1 MWPSIDKIAKVRM
14 LGFSD
19 GFLTRRKR
27 EGNFFP
33 ITRVIEESLESWRLF
48 KIESE
53 LGIEEWYWPLQR
65 RIITRKCLKVGGS
78 LSFASESRVNFY
90 SIQLI
95 FFHPPYRD
103 TSARQSCPLL
113 SIIPDPVLA
122 CHLEAALQNFP
133 SPSNR
138 RRHCGK
144 RGNGVLVHRGRGKF
158 LFSLRASRG
167 IPTTT
172 TTTATTMP
180 RADETRKCV

>member
-1 MWPSIDKIAKVRM
+1 M
-14 LGFSD
+14 LGFLD

-48 KIESE
+48 KTESE

-78 LSFASESRVNFY
+78 FICIWIAGEFFY

-172 TTTATTMP
+172 TTTATATMP